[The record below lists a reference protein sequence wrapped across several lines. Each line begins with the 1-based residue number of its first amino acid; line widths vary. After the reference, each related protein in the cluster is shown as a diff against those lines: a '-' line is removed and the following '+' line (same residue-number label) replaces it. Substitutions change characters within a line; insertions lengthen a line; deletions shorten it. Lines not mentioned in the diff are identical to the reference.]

1 MLEDWGHDRLNNIQ
15 TFLISK
21 TVVNELLKGSF
32 MADVFILLRLVL
44 YLVFGAL
51 TIISGI
57 VDIVLLVIYFLF
69 MAVLTFGVFWF
80 IGYMFMYFI
89 PVVATIFVLIRTII
103 SVGRKE
109 NTIQSI
115 VALLVCIAGTIVYYV
130 TFAPANMSL

>member
-1 MLEDWGHDRLNNIQ
+1 MLL
-15 TFLISK
+15 S
-21 TVVNELLKGSF
+21 
-32 MADVFILLRLVL
+32 LVL

-69 MAVLTFGVFWF
+69 MVVLTFGVFWF

-89 PVVATIFVLIRTII
+89 PVIATIFVLIRTII